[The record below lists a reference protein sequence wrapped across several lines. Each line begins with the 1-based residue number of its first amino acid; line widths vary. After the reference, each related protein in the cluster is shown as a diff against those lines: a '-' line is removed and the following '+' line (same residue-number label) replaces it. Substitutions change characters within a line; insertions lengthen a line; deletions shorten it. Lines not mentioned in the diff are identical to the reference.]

1 MSEVKIGDRL
11 EVEIERPIYRGLGLA
26 HHEGQAVL
34 VERGLPGERA
44 RIEVEASHRSY
55 LRARVETV
63 LDPAPGRRVSPCSAF
78 PACGGCT
85 YQELDYADQM
95 IVKRAVVL
103 DALGR
108 SPISLPAD
116 LQVVPS
122 PERGWRSR
130 VDLHVA
136 ELDGHVRIGLF
147 GSASHRLIS
156 FDECLQLSEASNRTI
171 GELREA
177 LVVAGPAASDVR
189 RIRLLED
196 TTGTERVVGLST
208 RRNADLAAPLRASV
222 SELEGVV
229 GVGVVTPGRGAD
241 RFRLLHG
248 RPFVTMRVGNH
259 AYRTHVE
266 SFFQANRHLA
276 EALVADVVERV
287 PEGRPVL
294 DLFGG
299 VGLFS
304 LPLAAR
310 SESVTN
316 VESSRFAVNDAR
328 ANARSA
334 GATNVHVRRGAVGDV
349 LAGLKQQSGE
359 CILVDPPRGG
369 LGRRLVEPLV
379 AREPERIVYVSCD
392 PPALARDLKLFA
404 DAGYRAD
411 GLRCFDLFPD
421 TFHVETVCQ
430 LSRNM

>member
-1 MSEVKIGDRL
+1 VSEVKVGDHL

-34 VERGLPGERA
+34 VARGLPGERA
-44 RIEVEASHRSY
+44 RVEVEASHRSY

-63 LDPAPGRRVSPCSAF
+63 LDPAPGRRVSPCGAF
-78 PACGGCT
+78 PACGGCA
-85 YQELDYADQM
+85 YQELEYADQ
-95 IVKRAVVL
+95 IVAKRAVVL

-122 PERGWRSR
+122 PERGWRCR
-130 VDLHVA
+130 VDLHVEETGGEA
-136 ELDGHVRIGLF
+136 RIGLR
-147 GSASHRLIS
+147 GLGSHRLVS
-156 FDECLQLSEASNRTI
+156 FDECLQLSESSNRTI
-171 GELREA
+171 GELRRA
-177 LVVAGPAASDVR
+177 LAGAGRAASDVR
-189 RIRLLED
+189 RVRLLED
-196 TTGTERVVGLST
+196 TGGAERVVGLST
-208 RRNADLAAPLRASV
+208 NRNADIAAPLRASIAD
-222 SELEGVV
+222 LEGVV

-241 RFRLLHG
+241 RFQLLHG
-248 RPFVTMRVGNH
+248 RAFVTMRVGEH

-266 SFFQANRHLA
+266 SFFQANRHLT

-304 LPLAAR
+304 LPLAGK

-316 VESSRFAVNDAR
+316 VESSRFAVSDAR
-328 ANARSA
+328 ANAKAA
-334 GATNVHVRRGAVGDV
+334 GAANLSVRRGAVADV
-349 LAGLKQQSGE
+349 LGGLKPRSGE
-359 CILVDPPRGG
+359 CVLADPPRGG
-369 LGRRLVEPLV
+369 LGRRLIEPLV

-411 GLRCFDLFPD
+411 GLSCFDLFPD

-430 LSRNM
+430 LSRST